1 MATNACWR
9 GWGRRRMCVG
19 IPMTVRAVHGAMA
32 DCEAD
37 QPEGVPARREQVDI
51 ALVPDARPG
60 DELLVF
66 MGLARSRLG
75 AEEARSIR
83 AALAALAALAAPGGD
98 AAHVQDVVAR
108 GFADLCDAP
117 PRLPPHLE
125 AALAAGL
132 EEA

>member
-19 IPMTVRAVHGAMA
+19 IPMTVRAVRGVMA
-32 DCEAD
+32 ECEAE
-37 QPEGVPARREQVDI
+37 QPEGQPARREQVDI
-51 ALVPDARPG
+51 TLVSDARPG

-66 MGLARSRLG
+66 LGLARSRLD
-75 AEEARSIR
+75 AEEASRIR
-83 AALAALAALAAPGGD
+83 AALGALAALAAPGPD
-98 AAHVQDVVAR
+98 AARVQDVVAR

>member
-1 MATNACWR
+1 
-9 GWGRRRMCVG
+9 MCVG
-19 IPMTVRAVHGAMA
+19 IPMTVRAVRGVMA
-32 DCEAD
+32 ECEAERSEG
-37 QPEGVPARREQVDI
+37 QPACRELVDI
-51 ALVPDARPG
+51 TLVPDARPG

-66 MGLARSRLG
+66 LGLARSRLD
-75 AEEARSIR
+75 AEEASRIR
-83 AALAALAALAAPGGD
+83 AALGALAALAGPGPD
-98 AAHVQDVVAR
+98 AARVQDVVAR